1 MLLALVARTLVA
13 GAYLVALL
21 FHGTFNVV
29 ATLVGLAMVLIWAA
43 PLLRDRI
50 RRRRAD
56 QVLKTTPAMP
66 IRGL

>member
-13 GAYLVALL
+13 GAYLMALL
-21 FHGTFNVV
+21 FHGTLN
-29 ATLVGLAMVLIWAA
+29 ALALLVGLAMVLIWAA

-50 RRRRAD
+50 RRRRAE
-56 QVLKTTPAMP
+56 QVLNTTPAMP

>member
-13 GAYLVALL
+13 GAYLTALL
-21 FHGTFNVV
+21 FHGTFNTL

-43 PLLRDRI
+43 PLVRDAI
-50 RRRRAD
+50 RRRREE
-56 QVLKTTPAMP
+56 QVLNTTRAVP

>member
-21 FHGTFNVV
+21 FRGTFNAV
-29 ATLVGLAMVLIWAA
+29 AALVGLAMVLIWAA

-50 RRRRAD
+50 RRRRAE
-56 QVLKTTPAMP
+56 QALRTTPAMP

>member
-13 GAYLVALL
+13 GTYLGALL

-29 ATLVGLAMVLIWAA
+29 AVLVGLAMVLIWAA
-43 PLLRDRI
+43 PVLRDRI
-50 RRRRAD
+50 RRRRAE
-56 QVLKTTPAMP
+56 QLLKTTPAMP